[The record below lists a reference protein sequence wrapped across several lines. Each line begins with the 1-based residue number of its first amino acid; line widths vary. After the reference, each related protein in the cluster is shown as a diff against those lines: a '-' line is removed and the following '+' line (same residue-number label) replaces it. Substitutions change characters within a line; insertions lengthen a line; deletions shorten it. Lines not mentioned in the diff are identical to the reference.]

1 MFKWFWTIF
10 SLVAP
15 DHKLEQ
21 QIDILLKVQVEFR
34 HFWPAKASGRKGYI
48 NTKGWRLSTCTS
60 SRSWIKGILAR
71 QMATTCPNVKWKD
84 EFSVPSLNTSWMVFC
99 LLLLSSGE
107 LSFKKQQNNT
117 TRIRKSNLKLQR
129 HFLLCHRKKT
139 KRKKENGQFMK
150 IKPGKMYIQFV
161 YYTLK
166 YRKIITSDHKKQ
178 TVENNRKTTYK
189 CRAANSS
196 WSSDIVWIKMAHV
209 RRNLN
214 LVENIWQWSVSLQ
227 ILCLPCII
235 F

>member
-34 HFWPAKASGRKGYI
+34 HFWQAKASGRKGYI

-117 TRIRKSNLKLQR
+117 PRIRKSNLKLQT
-129 HFLLCHRKKT
+129 HFFALSPQKD
-139 KRKKENGQFMK
+139 RKKERK
-150 IKPGKMYIQFV
+150 RPV
-161 YYTLK
+161 YEN
-166 YRKIITSDHKKQ
+166 Q
-178 TVENNRKTTYK
+178 TWENVHTVCILHTEISENNYFRSQKANRRK
-189 CRAANSS
+189 
-196 WSSDIVWIKMAHV
+196 
-209 RRNLN
+209 
-214 LVENIWQWSVSLQ
+214 
-227 ILCLPCII
+227 
-235 F
+235 